1 MRSLAPTHAEP
12 GSFAVE
18 LSLLLLTLSAA
29 FSASS
34 LFTTHE
40 FMFDLAFCAVLAH
53 GLAAALRRWQTGG
66 LVATVIMTIAGT
78 LTITTLTP
86 TRIAG
91 TFSGTLA
98 PNAQTTG
105 TMTVANGAFDVRTP

>member
-1 MRSLAPTHAEP
+1 MGALTGFTVPTRLIMITRVGTAQ
-12 GSFAVE
+12 S
-18 LSLLLLTLSAA
+18 
-29 FSASS
+29 
-34 LFTTHE
+34 
-40 FMFDLAFCAVLAH
+40 
-53 GLAAALRRWQTGG
+53 WGG
-66 LVATVIMTIAGT
+66 VGNDTGT